1 MDEDNGLLTTDEA
14 ILNSMGEGDEPTTSD
29 GTEEED
35 SGTEENASG
44 QTSTASSD
52 QNPDGSSTTEQQ
64 EQSRGPQDLVDANG
78 NVIAAGGKERRFYE
92 TAQREKQ
99 RADQV
104 SNELNV
110 VKSQMEAVNNAGTV
124 GTQYGLSPEEVTT
137 GAQLIAA
144 YKNNPV
150 EAIQYMLTQAQ
161 SNGHNVDGITS
172 GGTDMQAVKQML
184 DNALAPILGEQQ
196 ERVDSQEAQD
206 RAETI
211 YNEFNS
217 KYPDSAVHED
227 SLTRLLQQE
236 PSLNVEAAYY
246 KLQSYYASRGLD
258 WTKSLAQLQQEQ
270 ESQPQQQQARVNAQP
285 QPPEGGGVTP
295 NLVTDTAQ
303 VADISTSTDDIIR
316 QAMSEAGI
324 N

>member
-1 MDEDNGLLTTDEA
+1 MADDNDVLISTDEA
-14 ILNSMGEGDEPTTSD
+14 ILDSIGEGDEQATVD
-29 GTEEED
+29 GVTKESSGETENTTEE
-35 SGTEENASG
+35 A
-44 QTSTASSD
+44 STASSE
-52 QNPDGSSTTEQQ
+52 QGTDGSTNEQQ
-64 EQSRGPQDLVDANG
+64 QGKVGGPQDLVDSKG
-78 NVIAAGGKERRFYE
+78 NVIAQSGKERRFYE

-99 RADQV
+99 RADSV
-104 SNELNV
+104 TKALITL
-110 VKSQMEAVNNAGTV
+110 KAQMEAVNNAGTV

-161 SNGHNVDGITS
+161 SNGYNVDGITS

-184 DNALAPILGEQQ
+184 DNALAPILGEHQ
-196 ERVDSQEAQD
+196 ERADTQAANN
-206 RAETI
+206 RALEI

-227 SLTRLLQQE
+227 SLTRLIQQD
-236 PSLNVEAAYY
+236 PNLSVEAAYF
-246 KLQSYYASRGLD
+246 KLQSYYAQRNLD
-258 WTKSLAQLQQEQ
+258 WTKSLATLQAEQ
-270 ESQPQQQQARVNAQP
+270 DAQPAPVSVNTQP
-285 QPPEGGGVTP
+285 QPPEGGSVPTV
-295 NLVTDTAQ
+295 NVTDTAQ
-303 VADISTSTDDIIR
+303 VADVSTSTDDIIR